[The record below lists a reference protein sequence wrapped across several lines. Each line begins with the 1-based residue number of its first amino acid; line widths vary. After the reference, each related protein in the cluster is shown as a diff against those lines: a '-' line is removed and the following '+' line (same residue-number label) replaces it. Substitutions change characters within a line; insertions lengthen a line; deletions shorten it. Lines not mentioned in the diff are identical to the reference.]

1 MSLRI
6 EKINQEIRKRLME
19 IIQEEIDDPAL
30 GLISIVRVDTARDLS
45 ICKVY
50 YSVYADKKQLEHTQ
64 EALQRMMGFIR
75 HTLGKKVRL
84 KFLPKLEFFLDD
96 SIEYSVYI
104 YQKIEEVKGDTKA
117 D

>member
-6 EKINQEIRKRLME
+6 DKINQEIRKKLME

-30 GLISIVRVDTARDLS
+30 GIISIIRVDTARDLG
-45 ICKVY
+45 IARVY
-50 YSVYADKKQLEHTQ
+50 YSVYADKKQREHTQ

-75 HTLGKKVRL
+75 HTLGKKIRL
-84 KFLPKLEFFLDD
+84 KILPELKFILDD

-104 YQKIEEVKGDTKA
+104 YQKIEEVKGDAKA